1 MHNNVWDCMRNFIL
15 RFVIIQSSDEDRSI
29 ICDLKYLVRSLHLY
43 TEVLH
48 VVTLTRAGSITG
60 LGPLP

>member
-1 MHNNVWDCMRNFIL
+1 MRNFIL